1 MNKKSLILSVML
13 ILIVFIGAS
22 AVSAEDVSDVDDG
35 TLDVSQDTTLAT
47 SKEVTVNNGDDN
59 NQIQEKINTLDDG
72 DTLNFENG
80 EYKDICLYINKSVTV
95 NGNGATLYGYDNPTN
110 DQIPDIIMNTTSSG
124 GYAITNKAT
133 LYILKTDGL
142 VLKDLNIIAGA
153 NSGTDKGA
161 DERYSNCVI
170 YNYFSN
176 KTTITNTSIDGCSWG
191 IWFQNCAD
199 GIIENNNVKNQ
210 GITGIF
216 NFQSPRTVIRNNTVT
231 NAKNHGIDVRH
242 GVGPNVK
249 VLNNTVIGAKEG
261 IYLLHSAKH
270 IVRGN
275 TIQDCSLSSITCCG
289 ASHIIIED
297 NKLYGSRI
305 GVLLG
310 GGQPVGG
317 AYTGYNNITIGS
329 NEWKFDK
336 LPMPPSFEFYV
347 AEAKGEYASVESM
360 MGTYTD
366 SSLTNVTYT
375 EYTGIETPE
384 PVVVDYEKILKPTGK
399 TVTVSAG
406 MTNSEI
412 QSAINTMANGDT
424 LVFEKNAVFEDICLY
439 INKNIKVIGNN
450 ATLKGLNA
458 TNTDVINSIN
468 LPDTYNA
475 LLYSAVIYSVNN
487 TGVVISDLNIIGKY
501 PGYTNANSEEYK
513 TACIFAENSK
523 NLTITGCNID
533 GASWGLFVGFQKN
546 GCPNSIL
553 TNNKVSNQYTTGIIC
568 FGSKFSIIANN
579 TVTNAKNHGIDVRFK
594 ANGFNVTVFNNTV
607 SGAKEGI
614 YLLHSSGHKVYQN
627 TILNSKISS
636 ITCYGSGNEYIFNNT
651 FSGSRIAILLGGE
664 YFNVT
669 IGKNAFKA
677 DKLPFPPTFEYYVV
691 QGENR
696 FNTGA
701 DAVIGTYSDSKPV
714 NITINDD
721 KAGYKKGSLEI
732 TLKNSKGNT
741 IANKTGTVTIEGTEY
756 PITTDANGA
765 ASLDLDL
772 TPGNYTVNVH
782 TVSDYYN
789 KAGNVE
795 DTITVKDDRTT
806 PAVSAA
812 NKTVYLKTIKSGY
825 KYSVTL
831 KDSNNN
837 ALANKSVTVVFNGKT
852 YNTTTNDKGVAT
864 VTLKATKTGTK
875 KATVKFEGDDEFNAV
890 TKTAS
895 IKITKEASKLTAG
908 KKTFKASVKT
918 KKYTVT
924 LKSKSGKAISKVKL
938 TLKVKGKTY
947 KATTTSKG
955 KATFKITKLTK
966 AGKYAATIKFAGN
979 TYYKS
984 VSKTVKYIT
993 VKK

>member
-1 MNKKSLILSVML
+1 MNKKSLILTILLV
-13 ILIVFIGAS
+13 LIVFLSAS
-22 AVSAEDVSDVDDG
+22 AVSAENATNTDDSSDILS
-35 TLDVSQDTTLAT
+35 TSQITIETTD
-47 SKEVTVNNGDDN
+47 SND
-59 NQIQEKINTLDDG
+59 QIQTKINSLKDG
-72 DTLNFENG
+72 DTLNFQTG
-80 EYKDICLYINKSVTV
+80 EYKDICLYVNKSITI
-95 NGNGATLYGYDNPTN
+95 NGNGSTLYGYDRPSANTTPS
-110 DQIPDIIMNTTSSG
+110 IIMNKTSEG
-124 GYAITNKAT
+124 GYAITNLAT

-142 VLKDLNIIAGA
+142 VLKDINIVAGE

-161 DERYSNCVI
+161 DARYSNCVI

-176 KTTITNTSIDGCSWG
+176 KTTITNTKIDGCSWG

-199 GIIENNNVKNQ
+199 GIIENNDVKNQ
-210 GITGIF
+210 MITGIF

-249 VLNNTVIGAKEG
+249 VLNNTVIGSKEG

-270 IVRGN
+270 VVTGN
-275 TIQDCSLSSITCCG
+275 TIQSCSLSSITCCG
-289 ASHIIIED
+289 ASHITIKD

-317 AYTGYNNITIGS
+317 TYTGYNNITIGS

-347 AEAKGEYASVESM
+347 AEAKGDYSAIESM

-366 SSLTNVTYT
+366 SGLTNVTYV
-375 EYTGIETPE
+375 EYSGIETPK
-384 PVVVDYEKILKPTGK
+384 PVSVDYDVLLKPTGK
-399 TVTVSAG
+399 NATISAG
-406 MTNSEI
+406 MTNSQI
-412 QSAINTMANGDT
+412 QSIINGMSNGDT
-424 LVFEKNAVFEDICLY
+424 LIFEKNAVFEDICIY
-439 INKNIKVIGNN
+439 INKNIKIIGNN
-450 ATLKGLNA
+450 ATLKGLNT
-458 TNTDVINSIN
+458 TNREIINSIN

-487 TGVVISDLNIIGKY
+487 TGVVISDLNVISNY
-501 PGYTNANSEEYK
+501 PNYSNANSEEYK

-523 NLTITGCNID
+523 NLTVTGCNIN

-553 TNNKVSNQYTTGIIC
+553 TNNKISDQYTTGIIC

-614 YLLHSSGHKVYQN
+614 YLLHSAGHKVYQN

-651 FSGSRIAILLGGE
+651 LSGSRIAVLLGGE

-669 IGKNAFKA
+669 IGKNTYKP

-696 FNTGA
+696 YTGS
-701 DAVIGTYSDSKPV
+701 DAVIGTYRDSQAV

-721 KAGYKKGSLEI
+721 NAGYKKGTLEI
-732 TLKNSKGNT
+732 TLKDSKGKAISNKAGT
-741 IANKTGTVTIEGTEY
+741 ITIEDNEY
-756 PITTDANGA
+756 SVTTDANGV
-765 ASLDLDL
+765 ASVDLDL
-772 TPGNYTVNVH
+772 LPGNYSVKVH

-795 DTITVKDDRTT
+795 DTFTVKDNRNITSVT
-806 PAVSAA
+806 AA
-812 NKTVYLKTIKSGY
+812 NKTLYLKTAKSRY
-825 KYSVTL
+825 KYSITL
-831 KDSNNN
+831 KDSEGKV
-837 ALANKSVTVVFNGKT
+837 LANKNITVLFNSKT
-852 YNTTTNDKGVAT
+852 YKATTDENGVAS
-864 VTLKATKTGTK
+864 VTLKATATGTK
-875 KATVKFEGDDEFNAV
+875 KATIEFAGDDLCTPV
-890 TKTAS
+890 TKTVTV
-895 IKITKEASKLTAG
+895 KIIKEASKLTAS

-924 LKSKSGKAISKVKL
+924 LKSKTGKAIAKAKL
-938 TLKVKGKTY
+938 TIKIKGKTY
-947 KATTTSKG
+947 KATTKSNG

-966 AGKYAATIKFAGN
+966 KGKYTATVKFAGN
-979 TYYKS
+979 SYYGA
-984 VSKTVKYIT
+984 KTVKPKIT
-993 VKK
+993 IK